1 MQNEQMNIAK
11 VKSWLTNSKGALE
24 IVLVIVILITLCV
37 LFKGSKTQV
46 PVVTPN
52 PTYQQLVHKV
62 DSLKDEINILTLQR
76 DSIYNTIDNSTEKV
90 QTINHWYEKKFTD
103 ISNQPIAA
111 DVQFFTEYIS
121 KAGK

>member
-1 MQNEQMNIAK
+1 MNIAK

-24 IVLVIVILITLCV
+24 IILVIVILITLCV

-46 PVVTPN
+46 PVVAPN